1 MQHDENPSEELFA
14 RLCTSKY
21 FGGFV
26 YQNPKFTQGSEAE
39 AGDVVVWVRDWL
51 VIFEVIWRNPAT
63 GPKTKRFVKRFG
75 EKRDQLLT
83 DFDIYANPEIAISMR
98 NEDGEATEYDHDQFN
113 ERTTRGVVLV
123 DAPGIVGRLHYDT
136 VRLTAEA
143 PHPIAVMTRS
153 DFETLLSEADT
164 VADLGLYLG
173 DRHRFLKETFYE
185 DPGPFLQLG
194 DQLEQE
200 LVGHYKLFDNTFNM
214 ASWRESADKRFWH
227 RYQVERSADIARRDR
242 ENKASEILDGLISAI
257 RTHNRPDSLTIQPA
271 WELAMLTRRERA
283 ALNAAIQNK
292 YDRLMATG
300 RDQKF
305 AVTNFHTGCWD
316 VFYLYQGI
324 DREFFRAEAQRLAD
338 RKMWVERALNDFQLS
353 VFCFAIRY
361 SSLGLGDID
370 EVVMTVSDAHK
381 WPTITREQLE
391 EAQRYFAGMTS
402 KKPIVE
408 FP

>member
-1 MQHDENPSEELFA
+1 MQHYKNPSEELFA

-39 AGDVVVWVRDWL
+39 AGDVIVWVRDWL
-51 VIFEVIWRNPAT
+51 VIFEVIWRNPAA
-63 GPKTKRFVKRFG
+63 GPKTKSFIKQIG
-75 EKRDQLLT
+75 KKRDQLLT
-83 DFDIYANPEIAISMR
+83 DFDIYANPAIAISMT

-123 DAPGIVGRLHYDT
+123 DAPGIVDRLHYDT

-153 DFETLLSEADT
+153 DFDTLLSEADT

-173 DRHRFLKETFYE
+173 DRHRFLKKTFYE

-194 DQLEQE
+194 NQLEQE
-200 LVGHYKLFDNTFNM
+200 LIGHYKLFDNTFNT
-214 ASWRESADKRFWH
+214 ASCRKSADKRFWH
-227 RYQVERSADIARRDR
+227 LYQVERSANIARRDR
-242 ENKASEILDGLISAI
+242 ENNASELLDDLISTI

-271 WELAMLTRRERA
+271 WELALLTRRERA
-283 ALNAAIQNK
+283 ALNITIQDK
-292 YDRLMATG
+292 YDKLMATG
-300 RDQKF
+300 RDQQF
-305 AVTNFHTGCWD
+305 ALMNSYTGCWD

-324 DREFFRAEAQRLAD
+324 DRELFRAEAQRMAD
-338 RKMWVERALNDFQLS
+338 RKMWVERGLNDFQLS

-381 WPTITREQLE
+381 WLTITREQLE

-402 KKPIVE
+402 KKPLVE

>member
-51 VIFEVIWRNPAT
+51 VIFEVIWRSPTA
-63 GPKTKRFVKRFG
+63 GPKTKRFVKRIG

-83 DFDIYANPEIAISMR
+83 DFNIYANSEMAISMT
-98 NEDGEATEYDHDQFN
+98 NEQGEATEYDHDQFN

-123 DAPGIVGRLHYDT
+123 DAPGIVDRLHYDT
-136 VRLTAEA
+136 VRLTVEA

-173 DRHRFLKETFYE
+173 DRHRFLQEMLYE

-194 DQLEQE
+194 DQFEQE

-214 ASWRESADKRFWH
+214 ASWRESANKGFWY

-242 ENKASEILDGLISAI
+242 ENKGSELLDGLISAI

-271 WELAMLTRRERA
+271 WELALFTRRERA
-283 ALNAAIQNK
+283 ALNATIQNK

-300 RDQKF
+300 REQQF
-305 AVTNFHTGCWD
+305 AIMNFHTRCWD
-316 VFYLYQGI
+316 VFYLYQGV
-324 DREFFRAEAQRLAD
+324 DREFFRAEAQRMAD
-338 RKMWVERALNDFQLS
+338 RKMWIECELNDFQLS

-381 WPTITREQLE
+381 WPTITCEQLE
-391 EAQRYFAGMTS
+391 EAQQYFAGMTS